1 MRGLLLKDLLLL
13 KNQRRFFLLFF
24 FMSAGM
30 LLADFNSVFVIN
42 YVTMIFSLFTLSSI
56 SYDEFD
62 NGYAFLFTLPITRN
76 QYAAEKY
83 VFGFVTGGMGWI
95 VVTIFAVAMNV
106 IRGRAGTGEL
116 VVMAVLYLF
125 ISLLFLAVVVPI
137 QLKFGAEKG
146 RIVLIVF
153 IGVICSAGFVVA
165 RAAKTLQLD
174 LSSTVAAVSAL
185 STGPVI
191 ACVFLISLAAVF
203 GSYLISVKIMKNKQF

>member
-1 MRGLLLKDLLLL
+1 MKGLLIKDLLLL
-13 KNQRRFFLLFF
+13 KNQQRFFLLFF
-24 FMSAGM
+24 LMSAGM

-83 VFGFVTGGMGWI
+83 VFGLVTGGFAWI
-95 VVTIFAVAMNV
+95 MVTIFAVIMNFV
-106 IRGRAGTGEL
+106 RGRAGTVEL
-116 VVMAVLYLF
+116 VGTAFLYLF
-125 ISLLFLAVVVPI
+125 ISLLFLAVVVPV

-146 RIVLIVF
+146 RIVLICI
-153 IGVICSAGFVVA
+153 IGAIFAAGFVMI

-174 LSSTVAAVSAL
+174 FLSIAAASISSGLVVAAV
-185 STGPVI
+185 P
-191 ACVFLISLAAVF
+191 LICLAAVF
-203 GSYLISVKIMKNKQF
+203 VSYLISVKIMKKKQF